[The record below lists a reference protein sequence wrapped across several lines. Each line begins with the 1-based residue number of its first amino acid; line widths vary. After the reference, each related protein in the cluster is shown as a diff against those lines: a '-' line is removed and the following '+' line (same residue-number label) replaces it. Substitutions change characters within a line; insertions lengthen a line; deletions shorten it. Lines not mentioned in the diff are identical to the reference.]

1 MLSEH
6 QNIKLLLG
14 IIIGLIVLGYVVAL
28 LHCPAA
34 KNMLAKYLP
43 SSTATQSADPLGSHG
58 RTGPTTAGARDDYGA
73 VMSAFDAV

>member
-14 IIIGLIVLGYVVAL
+14 IIIGLIVLGYIVAL

-43 SSTATQSADPLGSHG
+43 SSTATQSDIK
-58 RTGPTTAGARDDYGA
+58 TAGARDDYGA